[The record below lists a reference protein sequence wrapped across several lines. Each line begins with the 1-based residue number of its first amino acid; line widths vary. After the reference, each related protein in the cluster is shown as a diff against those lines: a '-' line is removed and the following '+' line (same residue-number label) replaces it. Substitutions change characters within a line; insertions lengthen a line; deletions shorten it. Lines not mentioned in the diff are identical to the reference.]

1 MFIYFRI
8 VRVKDEI
15 KQDAIIE
22 ATVALVNEIG
32 FAASSVSKIAKRAG
46 VSPATIYIYF
56 ENKEDLLVSTY
67 IQIKKSLGD
76 ALMSNFNP
84 THPVH
89 DALMNAGKN
98 LFKYISDHRELFYF
112 TEQFANSP
120 YCELVNKGEI
130 EAAFQPLFEL
140 LQYGIDQKIIKDAPF
155 ELLLAHLYHP
165 IFSLANPRINPDFQ
179 PSPENIDMAMSMAWD
194 AIKL

>member
-1 MFIYFRI
+1 MFIYFRT
-8 VRVKDEI
+8 VRVKDDI

-22 ATVALVNEIG
+22 ATVSLVNEIG

-76 ALMSNFNP
+76 ALMSGFEP
-84 THPVH
+84 AQPVH

-98 LFKYISDHRELFYF
+98 LFQYISKHREVFYF

-120 YCELVNKGEI
+120 YCELVDKTEV
-130 EAAFQPLFEL
+130 EAAFKPLLEL
-140 LQYGIDQKIIKDAPF
+140 LQYGIDQKIIKDAPI
-155 ELLLAHLYHP
+155 ELLLAHLYFP
-165 IFSLANPRINPDFQ
+165 IFNLVNPRINPEFKAN
-179 PSPENIDMAMSMAWD
+179 SENIDMAMTMAWD